1 MGMLGS
7 LSARHLRSRACPRCH
22 RVASLPDLPPSCRQ
36 RPLLAQLRLYLPAA
50 MRHDRSSAVLPRLA
64 LLPMLAAALA
74 LSGCVAQ
81 YRVPAGA
88 PAASVRLLTSTD
100 DNTSFTVVDPAKC
113 PVPARP
119 LVLAGTGRQL
129 SAMGRDRSLD
139 MAGRSPEPPARTRE
153 RLVEAGRRIYV
164 AVTSAAV
171 PPLPELRCAAGVS
184 FVPAAG
190 GQYEI
195 RYQRDETA
203 SQCSAQV
210 LRMQPLPDGGARLT
224 AEPTQQGFRALRKDY
239 VCQAQ

>member
-1 MGMLGS
+1 M
-7 LSARHLRSRACPRCH
+7 P
-22 RVASLPDLPPSCRQ
+22 V
-36 RPLLAQLRLYLPAA
+36 
-50 MRHDRSSAVLPRLA
+50 
-64 LLPMLAAALA
+64 LAAAA

-88 PAASVRLLTSTD
+88 PTASVRLLTTTD
-100 DNTSFTVVDPAKC
+100 DNTSFTVVDPARC

-129 SAMGRDRSLD
+129 SAMGRERGLD
-139 MAGRSPEPPARTRE
+139 LAGRSPQPPARTRE
-153 RLVEAGRRIYV
+153 RLVEAGRRLYV
-164 AVTSAAV
+164 AVTSTAA

-184 FVPAAG
+184 FVPIAG

-210 LRMQPLPDGGARLT
+210 LRMQPLDGGGARLL
-224 AEPTQQGFRALRKDY
+224 AEPTQQGFRALRKEY
-239 VCQAQ
+239 VCQALQ

>member
-1 MGMLGS
+1 
-7 LSARHLRSRACPRCH
+7 
-22 RVASLPDLPPSCRQ
+22 
-36 RPLLAQLRLYLPAA
+36 
-50 MRHDRSSAVLPRLA
+50 MRHDRSSAVLLRPA
-64 LLPMLAAALA
+64 VLPIFATAVA

-88 PAASVRLLTSTD
+88 PAANVRLLTSTD
-100 DNTSFTVVDPAKC
+100 ENTSFTVVDPARC

-119 LVLAGTGRQL
+119 QVLAGMGKQL
-129 SAMGRDRSLD
+129 SAMGRERSLD

-153 RLVEAGRRIYV
+153 RMVEAGRRIYV
-164 AVTSAAV
+164 AVTSAAA
-171 PPLPELRCAAGVS
+171 PPLPEMRCAAGVS
-184 FVPAAG
+184 FVPVAG

-210 LRMQPLPDGGARLT
+210 MRMQPQADGGARLM

-239 VCQAQ
+239 VCQAL

>member
-1 MGMLGS
+1 
-7 LSARHLRSRACPRCH
+7 
-22 RVASLPDLPPSCRQ
+22 
-36 RPLLAQLRLYLPAA
+36 
-50 MRHDRSSAVLPRLA
+50 
-64 LLPMLAAALA
+64 MLAAAAA

-100 DNTSFTVVDPAKC
+100 ENTSFTVVDPARC

-119 LVLAGTGRQL
+119 LVLAGMGKQL
-129 SAMGRDRSLD
+129 SAMGRERSLD

-164 AVTSAAV
+164 AVTSTAAA
-171 PPLPELRCAAGVS
+171 PLPELRCAAGVS
-184 FVPAAG
+184 FVPVAG

-210 LRMQPLPDGGARLT
+210 LRMQPLADGGAHLT

-239 VCQAQ
+239 VCQAS